1 MPRSRKSRT
10 SRPKADIRTER
21 QKGAGH
27 LPPFDIPHA
36 VACTLHKAS
45 VVTEKPFMPPE
56 KTLSE
61 KLVRE
66 TRRVGR
72 QIAALVLPSWGHVAR
87 AAHDLRRHK
96 TVHVTEGAQPLMD
109 EVAVLLIYQPRG
121 LLDSTLWQL
130 RWMAS
135 QGVSVVVVTNAPLAA
150 DDRARLAE
158 LSHLVVERPNLGYD
172 FGGYREGVLQV
183 LDRGIRPKAL
193 YIMND
198 SMWFPLS
205 EDSDVLK
212 RSRAAPEDLWGLF
225 IDLDQQHRETGDMNA
240 QHVQSYF
247 FRFSGRMVRDPDFD
261 RYWRKM
267 SLVNEKRIVIQLR
280 ELGLTRHFRK
290 LGYSVG
296 GLHSWRDVVQFLL
309 TLDDEQ
315 MMRDI
320 LHHQA
325 QVNRKDSRLLDPLLA
340 DPTLSALQIRDML
353 RERID
358 NTELLV
364 FSTALHPAVM
374 TSLGFPFLKK
384 QRVEMMVGKRAKM
397 IELGL
402 HAAYPEPIRREVEM
416 WDKR

>member
-1 MPRSRKSRT
+1 M
-10 SRPKADIRTER
+10 
-21 QKGAGH
+21 
-27 LPPFDIPHA
+27 
-36 VACTLHKAS
+36 
-45 VVTEKPFMPPE
+45 TEKPFMPPE

-96 TVHVTEGAQPLMD
+96 TVHVTEGTQPLMD

-205 EDSDVLK
+205 ENSDVLK

-225 IDLDQQHRETGDMNA
+225 LDVDAKRRANGNLEDGHL
-240 QHVQSYF
+240 QSYF
-247 FRFSGRMVRDPDFD
+247 FRFSSEILCDPRFEG
-261 RYWRKM
+261 YWRGM
-267 SLVNEKRIVIQLR
+267 SLINSRRVVIQKR
-280 ELGLTRHFRK
+280 ELTLTNYFK
-290 LGYSVG
+290 NLGYKVG
-296 GLHSWRDVVQFLL
+296 SLHCWRQIGRYVLE
-309 TLDDEQ
+309 LDDESSVKE
-315 MMRDI
+315 I
-320 LHHQA
+320 LGHQCNI
-325 QVNRKDSRLLDPLLA
+325 NRKEALRIKPLLSIPDYSIISA
-340 DPTLSALQIRDML
+340 KNSLYDEITAGRLFSHPTAM
-353 RERID
+353 
-358 NTELLV
+358 
-364 FSTALHPAVM
+364 HPIV
-374 TSLGFPFLKK
+374 SNRLNVPFLKK
-384 QRVEMMVGKRAKM
+384 QRHPIMVAKRARL

-402 HAAYPEPIRREVEM
+402 HAAYPDAIRREVEM
-416 WDKR
+416 WDKG